1 MWLNASFYQ
10 DARFVCVCV
19 CFCVHLHFVSFHFI
33 WMINVTIAIIY
44 LLFSSVLHLRILLDG
59 LTLYILI
66 FFSSFS
72 HHRFCNTMQFILFFK
87 FYRFS
92 SSSSLFHYFSSVFW
106 LSHFVLQAP
115 HLYWNHL
122 STLWWILYL
131 RSTNHD
137 FVFFISTFAVIYL
150 NCFIISKHAFFKKI
164 DFLILPLV
172 FFSLPCHNL
181 YCHWQF
187 AVWFIKI
194 HQTAKS
200 QWPMFICIIFSS
212 FKK

>member
-1 MWLNASFYQ
+1 MWLNASFLSRCTFCLCVRVLLC
-10 DARFVCVCV
+10 AFAFRFI
-19 CFCVHLHFVSFHFI
+19 SFHFI

-92 SSSSLFHYFSSVFW
+92 SSSSLFHCFSSVFW

-115 HLYWNHL
+115 HLYWNNL

-150 NCFIISKHAFFKKI
+150 NCFIISKHAFLKNSISLFT
-164 DFLILPLV
+164 FSV
-172 FFSLPCHNL
+172 FFIALPQFIWSLTIRSMIYQN
-181 YCHWQF
+181 
-187 AVWFIKI
+187 
-194 HQTAKS
+194 TSNSEKS
-200 QWPMFICIIFSS
+200 MANVHLHHFLF
-212 FKK
+212 F